1 MFRCR
6 WIIRLFIAAVCMS
19 AIGCGDT
26 PGTRLQ
32 VAKMALERGNPQKAL
47 HESESLLKSL
57 PQNREAMFIKAK
69 SQLLMARLEDSRSS
83 LDRLLEYYPDDLE
96 ARRLFVN
103 WALFRLKDQLQ
114 KTDFLANPHLQEQFN
129 DALEVGR
136 RQAGWLSLR
145 NGHEAEALY
154 TEARLVS
161 FEVAQIE
168 KKVASYKQDAIRRDR
183 TGDKQDPQVVSVVG
197 HLNQRI
203 GQLKSSAEH
212 FLRDAISLK
221 PDHYDACQI
230 YAWMLR
236 GRNAWSEIWALSQQL
251 VKRKDL
257 PALLGERLA
266 IDLLSMPETVQASH
280 LRIETGWKLLGA
292 VSQQEAKSDNWY
304 LASTRLRMAEG
315 RYPESL
321 EMVEHVLRNNNKHVN
336 GRYLKAQTLYGLKRY
351 EDAKNILDELT
362 TERPATDEVMVFHAL
377 TLIETGNQAQ
387 AMGVLQRVRARNPD
401 NRFAEKLWIEL
412 MGAEGLLGEV
422 FEDLENYY
430 RDNPTDTAAIRLMVQ
445 FLRETGKRD
454 RLRHMLDREV
464 QMIDPLGMGHLRVLI
479 GGYFYL
485 KDYDAA
491 ERFARRLVRVDGE
504 VLASHLLL
512 AEALLMLGQDKQVK
526 SNLESL
532 RRRFGQTASVDQMMG
547 RLYLRR
553 QSFDRAA
560 ELLERVVQMQPD
572 NVDAMLLL
580 AQAYASLSL
589 TDDALE
595 QVDLVLQE
603 RPNSLRGHALAAR
616 IFHFM
621 RQEEKAKAHLA
632 HIAEADLDV
641 SKQPALLAQI
651 KFSQGKNDEALE
663 ICNRAIGAGA
673 TDPTLRLII
682 SNIHLYEKRYGEAEQ
697 QLWTL
702 LENVPGNVY
711 AHRLLTQFYIS
722 QRQFAAGINAYR
734 RVQWHSGGEMLAH
747 LSVAALQHAAGQA
760 DAALNTLSTIYEPLV
775 KAGQRRALVVADA
788 MSAVYQRS
796 KDLTMAMDVYQRL
809 VEADFYRG
817 WAILRQVNLLMQL
830 GERDRAV
837 EFLDNLAATLNTAGI
852 NLQHRLLSQ
861 YGYLGHEMKA
871 LSVVGGWIAQYPD
884 NVNYLKWKSE
894 LLLKMGHGSEAEKVL
909 VQAIRLAPNS
919 VTLHRYL
926 AQAKVIQLDYPAA
939 VKVMGQMG
947 ELDSGAKIASLVA
960 QGELCLSIG
969 LTNEAVRTF
978 GELELA
984 GKAQDP
990 RILFAVGKAEDELG
1004 HSENAI
1010 SRLSRIPA
1018 HAMQYAAAQ
1027 VYIAKVDQRLG
1038 RIERARERLESLLDH
1053 PQSARNAALE
1063 LLKLNLRDKQHEAM
1077 LAWVERA
1084 LAVDWLPDHVK
1095 AQWLKVKITV
1105 NANRGQWEDVA
1116 RTLAMLANLKSD
1128 SPEIALARIV
1138 VLHWLNRIEKAAQ
1151 IYRATPALAQMPLG
1165 PLVAMLVDE
1174 QVEQTQSELA
1184 LSRYLRAL
1192 CVADIPAARDA
1203 VPALEPRKTLFK
1215 SDLLKI
1221 LDQYNAKDVS
1231 TRKAAKSLARGL
1243 IALEVGLPQMAKE
1256 QAERVVGD
1264 MPAMLPAY
1272 GFLVQAQLDLLE
1284 PIDGTLGL
1292 VHRNVPNSALG
1303 AYLAARAS
1311 TKEKKWEDAIKGYAE
1326 LLEREPGNV
1335 HAEYHLTHALHR
1347 SGDFDG
1353 AMASLKK
1360 IVIGNGPYR
1369 ALAGNDLAYLLA
1381 EHQPDGLE
1389 EAYAVA
1395 KQALAID
1402 SGNPAIF
1409 DTIGWIEHKRGRNE
1423 IARTLLTRGVMGLG
1437 DMGDVHY
1444 HLGVVYQAL
1453 GNVQWGKYHLV
1464 QAANSNADEAVVK
1477 NAQRVL
1483 ATLLK

>member
-1 MFRCR
+1 
-6 WIIRLFIAAVCMS
+6 
-19 AIGCGDT
+19 
-26 PGTRLQ
+26 
-32 VAKMALERGNPQKAL
+32 
-47 HESESLLKSL
+47 
-57 PQNREAMFIKAK
+57 
-69 SQLLMARLEDSRSS
+69 
-83 LDRLLEYYPDDLE
+83 
-96 ARRLFVN
+96 
-103 WALFRLKDQLQ
+103 
-114 KTDFLANPHLQEQFN
+114 
-129 DALEVGR
+129 
-136 RQAGWLSLR
+136 
-145 NGHEAEALY
+145 
-154 TEARLVS
+154 
-161 FEVAQIE
+161 
-168 KKVASYKQDAIRRDR
+168 
-183 TGDKQDPQVVSVVG
+183 
-197 HLNQRI
+197 
-203 GQLKSSAEH
+203 
-212 FLRDAISLK
+212 
-221 PDHYDACQI
+221 
-230 YAWMLR
+230 
-236 GRNAWSEIWALSQQL
+236 
-251 VKRKDL
+251 
-257 PALLGERLA
+257 
-266 IDLLSMPETVQASH
+266 
-280 LRIETGWKLLGA
+280 
-292 VSQQEAKSDNWY
+292 
-304 LASTRLRMAEG
+304 
-315 RYPESL
+315 
-321 EMVEHVLRNNNKHVN
+321 
-336 GRYLKAQTLYGLKRY
+336 
-351 EDAKNILDELT
+351 
-362 TERPATDEVMVFHAL
+362 
-377 TLIETGNQAQ
+377 
-387 AMGVLQRVRARNPD
+387 
-401 NRFAEKLWIEL
+401 

-422 FEDLENYY
+422 FEDLEKYY
-430 RDNPTDTAAIRLMVQ
+430 HDNPTDPVAIRLMVQ
-445 FLRETGKRD
+445 FLREAGKRD
-454 RLRHMLDREV
+454 RLRHMLDREI
-464 QMIDPLGMGHLRVLI
+464 QMIDPLGMAHLRVLI

-485 KDYDAA
+485 KDYGAA
-491 ERFARRLVRVDGE
+491 ERFARRLVRIDGE

-526 SNLESL
+526 SNLKSL
-532 RRRFGQTASVDQMMG
+532 RKRFGQSASVDQMMG
-547 RLYLRR
+547 RLYLRQ

-560 ELLERVVQMQPD
+560 ELLERSVQVKPG

-603 RPNSLRGHALAAR
+603 RPNSLRGHALAAK

-632 HIAEADLDV
+632 HIAEADIDV
-641 SKQPALLAQI
+641 SKKPALLAQI
-651 KFSQGKNDEALE
+651 KFSQGKIDEALE
-663 ICNRAIGAGA
+663 ICTRAIGAGA

-682 SNIHLYEKRYGEAEQ
+682 SNIHLHEKRYGEAEQ
-697 QLWTL
+697 QLWAL
-702 LENVPGNVY
+702 LGNVPENVY

-722 QRQFAAGINAYR
+722 QRQFAAGINAFR
-734 RVQWHSGGEMLAH
+734 RMQWHSGGEMLGH
-747 LSVAALQHAAGQA
+747 LSVAVLQNAAGQTE
-760 DAALNTLSTIYEPLV
+760 AALNTLSAIYKPLV
-775 KAGQRRALVVADA
+775 NGGRRRALVVADA
-788 MSAVYQRS
+788 MSGIYQRS
-796 KDLTMAMDVYQRL
+796 NDLDKAMDVYQGL
-809 VEADFYRG
+809 VEMDFYRS
-817 WAILRQVNLLMQL
+817 WAILRQVNLLAKF
-830 GERDRAV
+830 GERGRAV
-837 EFLDNLAATLNTAGI
+837 GLLDDLASTLNTAGM

-861 YGYLGHEMKA
+861 YSQLGHVMQA
-871 LSVVGGWIAQYPD
+871 LSVVGDWIAQYPD
-884 NVNYLKWKSE
+884 NVNYLKWESE
-894 LLLKMGHGSEAEKVL
+894 LLLKMGRGREAEQVL
-909 VQAIRLAPNS
+909 VQAIRFAPES

-947 ELDSGAKIASLVA
+947 ELDPGAKIASLVA
-960 QGELCLSIG
+960 QGELFLSIG

-1004 HSENAI
+1004 HPENAI
-1010 SRLSRIPA
+1010 SRFSRIPA
-1018 HAMQYAAAQ
+1018 YAMQYAAAQ
-1027 VYIAKVDQRLG
+1027 VRIAKIDQRLG

-1053 PQSARNAALE
+1053 PQNARNAALE

-1084 LAVDWLPDHVK
+1084 LAIDWLPDHVK

-1116 RTLAMLANLKSD
+1116 RTLAILADLKSD
-1128 SPEIALARIV
+1128 STEIALARIV

-1174 QVEQTQSELA
+1174 QVGQTQSELA

-1192 CVADIPAARDA
+1192 CTADIPAARDA
-1203 VPALEPRKTLFK
+1203 VAALEPRKTLFK

-1231 TRKAAKSLARGL
+1231 TRKAAKFLARGL
-1243 IALEVGLPQMAKE
+1243 VALEVGLPQMAKE
-1256 QAERVVGD
+1256 QAELVVGD

-1292 VHRNVPNSALG
+1292 VYRNVPNSALG

-1311 TKEKKWEDAIKGYAE
+1311 TKEENWVDAIKGYE
-1326 LLEREPGNV
+1326 QLLEREPENV

-1353 AMASLKK
+1353 AIASLKK
-1360 IVIGNGPYR
+1360 IVSGNGPYR

-1381 EHQPDGLE
+1381 EHQPGGLE

-1402 SGNPAIF
+1402 SGNPALF
-1409 DTIGWIEHKRGRNE
+1409 DTIGWIEHKRGNHE

-1437 DMGDVHY
+1437 DMGNVHY

-1453 GNVQWGKYHLV
+1453 GNVQWGQYHLV
-1464 QAANSNADEAVVK
+1464 QATGSNADEAVVK